1 MADIKSDAAKAPVDP
16 KAAAPKPLVAPVST
30 VNPPIPPPP
39 TPPAVSRAFPASPPA
54 PASPT
59 TGATPVPVPPKVP
72 VRPLTT
78 EDKFVLKDTN
88 NDGIPD
94 IILIVPPDKDAAAKA
109 AEAAKFAEFHKAI
122 ADARLAAAQ
131 ANTGKP
137 AADVAAAENLA
148 EAKVRVSWKGPVP
161 PPTQAE
167 KDKEAAAKAA
177 AADAAKVQAELEKM
191 AIKAAPPVV

>member
-1 MADIKSDAAKAPVDP
+1 MADIKPEAPKAPVDP
-16 KAAAPKPLVAPVST
+16 KAAAVKPLSPPL
-30 VNPPIPPPP
+30 NPPIPPPP
-39 TPPAVSRAFPASPPA
+39 TPPVVNRAIPVSPPA

-59 TGATPVPVPPKVP
+59 TGAAPVPIPVPKVP

-94 IILIVPPDKDAAAKA
+94 VILIIAPDKDAAAKA
-109 AEAAKFAEFHKAI
+109 AEDAKFAEFRKAI